1 MASLGQF
8 IPLDASGESPTSH
21 APKHVNWHQIRN
33 IVESIMSGFLYRPEI
48 LKGVADH
55 ITGDLKQYEDWFTL
69 ETSMLKE
76 ITHHFVKELDKG
88 LTEEGGNIVS

>member
-1 MASLGQF
+1 
-8 IPLDASGESPTSH
+8 
-21 APKHVNWHQIRN
+21 
-33 IVESIMSGFLYRPEI
+33 MSGFLHHPEI

-76 ITHHFVKELDKG
+76 ITDHFVRELDKG